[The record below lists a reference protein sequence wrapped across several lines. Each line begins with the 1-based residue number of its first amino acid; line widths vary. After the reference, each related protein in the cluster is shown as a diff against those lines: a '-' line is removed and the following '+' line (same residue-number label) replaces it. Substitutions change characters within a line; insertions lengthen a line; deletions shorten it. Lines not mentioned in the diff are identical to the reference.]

1 MGIYILIS
9 NNCPKICLILY
20 VVHGE
25 PKASAKTIGYAT
37 AGGMLLRQ
45 SIDDYKYSALRCLLF
60 IHGLYNNPD
69 ETKMDQIRM
78 KLDIDACNRNDCLN
92 AMRLWFRTLIKKF
105 TKSYLKKEENYNNK
119 ASAKKLDKLIK
130 ESDDNYLIENVN
142 KQKNKSVVFG
152 SASLFTSFNI
162 SNNNTINKINN
173 IINNSN
179 NSTT

>member
-1 MGIYILIS
+1 
-9 NNCPKICLILY
+9 
-20 VVHGE
+20 
-25 PKASAKTIGYAT
+25 
-37 AGGMLLRQ
+37 MLLRQ
-45 SIDDYKYSALRCLLF
+45 SIDDYKYSALCCLLF
-60 IHGLYNNPD
+60 IYGLYNNPD

-119 ASAKKLDKLIK
+119 ASAKKWDKLIK
-130 ESDDNYLIENVN
+130 ESDDTYLIENVN

>member
-37 AGGMLLRQ
+37 AGGML
-45 SIDDYKYSALRCLLF
+45 
-60 IHGLYNNPD
+60 LYNNPD

-130 ESDDNYLIENVN
+130 ESEDNYLIENVN

>member
-1 MGIYILIS
+1 
-9 NNCPKICLILY
+9 
-20 VVHGE
+20 
-25 PKASAKTIGYAT
+25 
-37 AGGMLLRQ
+37 
-45 SIDDYKYSALRCLLF
+45 
-60 IHGLYNNPD
+60 
-69 ETKMDQIRM
+69 M
-78 KLDIDACNRNDCLN
+78 KLDIDVCNRNDCLN
-92 AMRLWFRTLIKKF
+92 AMRLWFKTLIKKF
-105 TKSYLKKEENYNNK
+105 TKSYLKKEE
-119 ASAKKLDKLIK
+119 DKLIK

>member
-45 SIDDYKYSALRCLLF
+45 SIDDYKYSALCYLLF
-60 IHGLYNNPD
+60 IHWLYNNPD

-92 AMRLWFRTLIKKF
+92 AMRP
-105 TKSYLKKEENYNNK
+105 
-119 ASAKKLDKLIK
+119 SAKKLDKLIK

>member
-37 AGGMLLRQ
+37 AGGMLR
-45 SIDDYKYSALRCLLF
+45 
-60 IHGLYNNPD
+60 LYNNPD